1 MNINITLDLPPAVI
15 GVLIVWAV
23 IFLLSL
29 SSVLRRED
37 LDSVTRLTW
46 VIVMLLVPIFGIVL
60 YWLQAP
66 QPGLPPQSPESEVF
80 GTPWADDPGHTSSDS
95 KV

>member
-1 MNINITLDLPPAVI
+1 MNITLDLSPVVI
-15 GVLIVWAV
+15 AVLIVWAV
-23 IFLLSL
+23 IFFLSL

-46 VIVMLLVPIFGIVL
+46 VIVMLMVPIFGILL

-66 QPGLPPQSPESEVF
+66 QPVLPQQSPESEVF
-80 GTPWADDPGHTSSDS
+80 GTPWADDPGHTTSDP